1 MITLRNNTK
10 SYLIWSFILNEEND
24 NFTPSSFK
32 SKIINQVHIQVSQNR
47 HVCKSLKYEIGNL
60 DHFQSFCIAKILG
73 HYGSVLCRSL
83 LFIRI
88 LIVCITHSSRKRTL
102 NKFVYCIYAVV
113 TDGLRHYHSNSIKN
127 TFLSY
132 FPPQK
137 MNSFINEVRQINES
151 GYLPR
156 IVVLTLKKSGVNSA
170 KNCHV

>member
-1 MITLRNNTK
+1 MFARVSNTK
-10 SYLIWSFILNEEND
+10 SAIWTI
-24 NFTPSSFK
+24 FK
-32 SKIINQVHIQVSQNR
+32 ASALR
-47 HVCKSLKYEIGNL
+47 KYWVT
-60 DHFQSFCIAKILG
+60 KG

-113 TDGLRHYHSNSIKN
+113 TDGFRHYHSNSIKN

-137 MNSFINEVRQINES
+137 INSFINEVRQINES